1 MEIYL
6 RVPSTS
12 SERNTETSLFL
23 YFITQ
28 IYELILLL
36 VIWNTYMELVPI
48 FEFSNTGLISWKE
61 FRKRKMISA
70 KLQEDSST
78 TSTSETL
85 DTE

>member
-1 MEIYL
+1 
-6 RVPSTS
+6 
-12 SERNTETSLFL
+12 
-23 YFITQ
+23 
-28 IYELILLL
+28 
-36 VIWNTYMELVPI
+36 MELVPI

-85 DTE
+85 DIE